1 MIGWAIIRAGMSPV
15 QVILAFIIL
24 ALALLMVSGRVRPD
38 LLALLVLVI
47 LGLTG
52 LVTPAQAYSG
62 FSGTATMTI
71 LAIFIISE
79 GLQQTGITLALGRM
93 MLRASGNSEQRA
105 VLITVVASA
114 ALSLFMNNIAA
125 AGVLLPAVVSLS
137 RQTRIPPSRLLMP
150 LAFGTILGGMATLL
164 TTANIIV
171 GGVLRDAGLRPFGL
185 LDFLPVGIPIVI
197 AGTLFIVF
205 VGRHLLPRRYPAGQ
219 SARSIQL
226 RRELEETYGVES
238 SLCEIEV
245 RRGSAMAGLTL
256 REGGWAQNL
265 GVIVVGLARNQHVMA
280 APSRDERVNEGDIVF
295 TQGCPAGD
303 LLAEYGLALV
313 NQPTISPRLTD
324 EVTVLG
330 EVLVSPRAR
339 AIGKTLREIHLRDKF
354 GLNVIAVWRRGESI
368 RGGLTDLEL
377 RAGDALLVQGAAARL
392 RLLREERDFILLEE
406 DPEGVLR
413 PTKSRLAG
421 LIAFVALAV
430 AATGVLPVSLASL
443 AGAVLMLLTGCL
455 SMDDAYHAI
464 EWKSVFL
471 IAGLWPLGIAMTS
484 SGMAGTISNWLS
496 QAIGGIGPLG
506 AAAAL
511 MLVATVLNQ
520 IMAGQTAV
528 PVIMA
533 PIALALAPRVGA
545 DPRAMAMAVALG
557 SSLAFLTPIGHPV
570 NTLVMGSGGYSVR
583 DYLRMG
589 APLTLIV
596 LSVALAGLFLIWGL
610 R

>member
-1 MIGWAIIRAGMSPV
+1 MSPV
-15 QVILAFIIL
+15 QIILAFIIL

-38 LLALLVLVI
+38 LLALLVLVA

-52 LVTPAQAYSG
+52 LVTPEQAYSG

-79 GLQQTGITLALGRM
+79 GLQQTGITLALGKM
-93 MLRASGNSEQRA
+93 MLRVSGNSEQRA
-105 VLITVVASA
+105 VLITVLASA

-171 GGVLRDAGLRPFGL
+171 GGVLREAGLRPFGL
-185 LDFLPVGIPIVI
+185 LDFLPVGIPIVV
-197 AGTLFIVF
+197 AGTLFLVLG
-205 VGRHLLPRRYPAGQ
+205 GRHLLPKRYPAGQ

-256 REGGWAQNL
+256 REGGWAQKL

-280 APSRDERVNEGDIVF
+280 APTRDERVNEGDIVF
-295 TQGCPAGD
+295 TQGCPAED
-303 LLAEYGLALV
+303 RLAEYGLALV
-313 NQPTISPRLTD
+313 SPTTIAPQLTD

-330 EVLVSPRAR
+330 EVLVSPRAQ
-339 AIGKTLREIHLRDKF
+339 AIGKTLRDIHMRDKF
-354 GLNVIAVWRRGESI
+354 GVNVIAVWRRGESI
-368 RGGLTDLEL
+368 RGGLTDLPL
-377 RAGDALLVQGAAARL
+377 RAGDALLVQGTVARL

-421 LIAFVALAV
+421 VIAFVALGI

-455 SMDDAYHAI
+455 SMDDAYHSV

-484 SGMAGTISNWLS
+484 SGMASTISTWLS
-496 QAIGGIGPLG
+496 HVVGGTGPLG
-506 AAAAL
+506 AAAVL

-528 PVIMA
+528 PVILA
-533 PIALALAPRVGA
+533 PIALAIAPRVGA

-557 SSLAFLTPIGHPV
+557 SSLAFLTPIAHPV
-570 NTLVMGSGGYSVR
+570 NTLVMGSGGYNLR
-583 DYLRMG
+583 DYLRVG

-596 LSVALAGLFLIWGL
+596 LAVALAGLFLVWGL

>member
-1 MIGWAIIRAGMSPV
+1 MSPV
-15 QVILAFIIL
+15 QIILAFIIL

-38 LLALLVLVI
+38 LLALLVLVA

-52 LVTPAQAYSG
+52 LVTPEQAYSG

-79 GLQQTGITLALGRM
+79 GLQQTGITLALGKM
-93 MLRASGNSEQRA
+93 MLRVSGNSEQRA
-105 VLITVVASA
+105 VLITVLASA

-171 GGVLRDAGLRPFGL
+171 GGVLREAGLRPFGL
-185 LDFLPVGIPIVI
+185 LDFLPVGIPIVV
-197 AGTLFIVF
+197 AGTLFLVLG
-205 VGRHLLPRRYPAGQ
+205 GRHLLPKRYPAGQ

-256 REGGWAQNL
+256 REGGWAQKL

-280 APSRDERVNEGDIVF
+280 APTRDERVNEGDIVF
-295 TQGCPAGD
+295 TQGCPAED
-303 LLAEYGLALV
+303 RLAEYGLALV
-313 NQPTISPRLTD
+313 SPTTIAPQLTD

-330 EVLVSPRAR
+330 EVLVSPRAQ
-339 AIGKTLREIHLRDKF
+339 AIGKTLRDIHMRDKF
-354 GLNVIAVWRRGESI
+354 GVNVIAVWRRGESI
-368 RGGLTDLEL
+368 RGGLTDLPL
-377 RAGDALLVQGAAARL
+377 RAGDALLVQGTVARL

-421 LIAFVALAV
+421 VIAFVALGI

-443 AGAVLMLLTGCL
+443 AGAVLMLLSGCL
-455 SMDDAYHAI
+455 SMDDAYHSV

-484 SGMAGTISNWLS
+484 SGMASTISTWLS
-496 QAIGGIGPLG
+496 HVVGGPGPLG
-506 AAAAL
+506 AAAVL

-528 PVIMA
+528 PVILA
-533 PIALALAPRVGA
+533 PIALAIAPRVGA

-557 SSLAFLTPIGHPV
+557 SSLAFLTPIAHPV
-570 NTLVMGSGGYSVR
+570 NTLVMGSGGYNLR
-583 DYLRMG
+583 DYLRVG

-596 LSVALAGLFLIWGL
+596 LAVALAGLFLVWGL